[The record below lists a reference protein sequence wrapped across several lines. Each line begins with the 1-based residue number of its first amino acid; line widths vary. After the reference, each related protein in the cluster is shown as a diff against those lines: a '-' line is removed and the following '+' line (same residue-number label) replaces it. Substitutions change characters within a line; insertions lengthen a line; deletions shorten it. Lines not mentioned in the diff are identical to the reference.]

1 MFSEMAELF
10 AALWSPRESFRT
22 LTFWGALSTCVYIMG
37 LLNAAHA
44 IMNVRLSQSAI
55 AWSVFLVTT
64 PWVGIPAYWVFGRR
78 KFNGYTNSLR
88 RARAACEA
96 DINLMRKSLAP
107 HVSNLPQPL
116 TPLQAYA
123 SKFTPIPFVDGN
135 TVRLLVDGE
144 ATYGAMFEAIENARE
159 YVFLQTYILDGDA
172 TGRKFLSA
180 LSNARE
186 RGVHICLL
194 YDDVGSFAL
203 TQKFLRDARSAGLLC
218 AAFRTTK
225 GRGNRFQLNFRNH
238 RKILVAD
245 GSVGF
250 TGGLN
255 IGDDQLGRN
264 PSLGPW
270 RDTHLR
276 MEGPAVKG
284 LESSFLSDWFWATD
298 TLPYPSS
305 PAPQGLAAEVHQGQ
319 MASLEKQVD
328 SPLDRVSPPVGNV
341 PVLTLSTGPAD
352 GIDICS
358 LFIGALIDVARTR
371 IWIATPYLV
380 PDEPT
385 LAALKSAALR
395 GVDVR
400 ILVPAHSDHFI
411 LHFCSISFYEEFERV
426 GVKIFAYRKG
436 FMHQKAFV
444 FDDLVAAVGTANFDN
459 RSFHLNFEVMAY
471 VANAPFVSEVADMLA
486 RDFEA
491 SDAVDL
497 GQYERLSLP
506 KQVMVKC
513 ARLFSAIL

>member
-1 MFSEMAELF
+1 MFSEMVELL
-10 AALWSPRESFRT
+10 AALWSPLEAFER
-22 LTFWGALSTCVYIMG
+22 LTFWGAISTCVYVLG

-96 DINLMRKSLAP
+96 DISLMRKSLAP
-107 HVSNLPQPL
+107 HVSSLPQPL
-116 TPLQAYA
+116 TPLQSYA

-135 TVRLLVDGE
+135 AVRLLVDGE
-144 ATYGAMFEAIENARE
+144 DTYASMLEAIERARE
-159 YVFLQTYILDGDA
+159 YVFLQTYILDDDA
-172 TGRKFLSA
+172 SGRAFLAA
-180 LSNARE
+180 LTRARG
-186 RGVHICLL
+186 RGVHVCLL

-203 TQKFLRDARSAGLLC
+203 TKGFLRDAERAGIHC

-225 GRGNRFQLNFRNH
+225 GPGNRFQLNFRNH
-238 RKILVAD
+238 RKILVVD
-245 GSVGF
+245 GCVGF

-264 PSLGPW
+264 ADLGPW
-270 RDTHLR
+270 RDTHVR
-276 MEGPAVKG
+276 IEGPAVKG

-298 TLPYPSS
+298 ELPYPS
-305 PAPQGLAAEVHQGQ
+305 APGH
-319 MASLEKQVD
+319 D

-358 LFIGALIDVARTR
+358 LFIGALIDVARSR

-400 ILVPAHSDHFI
+400 ILVPAHSDHAI

-426 GVKIFAYRKG
+426 GVRIFAYREG

-444 FDDLVAAVGTANFDN
+444 FDDLVAGVGTANFDN

-471 VANAPFVSEVADMLA
+471 VAWAPFVNDVAQMLA

-497 GQYERLSLP
+497 RQYEALP
-506 KQVMVKC
+506 AYKQILVKC